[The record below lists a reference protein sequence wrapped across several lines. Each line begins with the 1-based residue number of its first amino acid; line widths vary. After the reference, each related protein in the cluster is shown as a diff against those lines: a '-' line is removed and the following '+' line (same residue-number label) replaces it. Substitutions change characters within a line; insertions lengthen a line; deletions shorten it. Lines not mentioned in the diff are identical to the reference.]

1 MPTTDHE
8 MIEAANAVDTA
19 MQRLHSAVAASG
31 SLRIS
36 DPSHASA
43 EAATSAAFD
52 RVAGLL
58 ERLARAPAATLGGV
72 KAKAAAAL
80 AVGDLFEDDVVE
92 LHRAIAH
99 DLAAIA
105 LPAA

>member
-1 MPTTDHE
+1 MPNADNDL
-8 MIEAANAVDTA
+8 IAQAAAVDAA
-19 MQRLHSAVAASG
+19 MQSLHASVAVSAN
-31 SLRIS
+31 LLFS
-36 DPSHASA
+36 DDNHASA
-43 EAATSAAFD
+43 EAATTAASR
-52 RVAGLL
+52 RVTRLL
-58 ERLARAPAATLGGV
+58 ENLTETAAVTLDGL